1 MITVESDSLKKLPS
15 AAERECFTMATSNKS
30 KVTQELKSNCT
41 FFFQIITFTTW
52 VQMNHIPD
60 ELVEILRKER
70 LSTIEDLKNLTEEDV
85 RELGLPLGYK
95 KRLKKALNM
104 L

>member
-1 MITVESDSLKKLPS
+1 
-15 AAERECFTMATSNKS
+15 
-30 KVTQELKSNCT
+30 
-41 FFFQIITFTTW
+41 
-52 VQMNHIPD
+52 MNHIPD